1 MTNRPSALR
10 VACLA
15 ARTAAVSAA
24 VLCAAACGGGGE
36 GDLWGDSM
44 TPTQMQNAEWRSNV
58 QPYPM
63 ATTQG
68 DSDDPFIDN
77 PNYPFVEEP
86 WWQNPAYSG
95 G

>member
-1 MTNRPSALR
+1 MTPRIPGPR
-10 VACLA
+10 VARLA
-15 ARTAAVSAA
+15 VRTTALSAF
-24 VLCAAACGGGGE
+24 VLGAAACGGGE

-44 TPTQMQNAEWRSNV
+44 TPTQMQQSEWRSNV

-86 WWQNPAYSG
+86 WWQNPAYNG

>member
-1 MTNRPSALR
+1 MTIERTGNRPVPR
-10 VACLA
+10 A
-15 ARTAAVSAA
+15 ARTAALAVAA
-24 VLCAAACGGGGE
+24 LFAGACGGE

-44 TPTQMQNAEWRSNV
+44 TPTQMQQAEWRSNV

-86 WWQNPAYSG
+86 WWQNPAYNG

>member
-1 MTNRPSALR
+1 MTLRTLEPRIAFLALR
-10 VACLA
+10 AS
-15 ARTAAVSAA
+15 AVSAF
-24 VLCAAACGGGGE
+24 VLGAAACGGE

-44 TPTQMQNAEWRSNV
+44 TPTQMQQAEWRSNI

-86 WWQNPAYSG
+86 WWQNPAYNG